1 MNNFKQAGRYFQKHL
16 PANIKKRVLRAIM
29 ALKDEQIK
37 NTKTRIETV
46 FTVHLNKIQA
56 IWVYDICDFAQLA
69 SQDFASFRT
78 DFYMMYLY
86 ESGQGMY
93 SIELEDISITAKNL
107 LFISPN
113 TVNQF
118 HKPFDC
124 NGKVLIFTE
133 SVFMDEPARIH
144 FLYELKHFNSI
155 ENEHALVLQ
164 NRYNEIACLFQ
175 MIENELQNPY
185 NGTQKQILS
194 NYLFNIL
201 LIRNKLLNP
210 IQTLFDSDF
219 ELVKRF
225 KKQVHKEENK
235 NQTIKYYATALNVSV
250 ITLEKAF
257 KKQELKTP
265 KRWLINLIV
274 LEIKQKLIYNELP
287 TKELAAEY
295 GFSEVTNF
303 IKFFKKHTGFT
314 PKQFRLSQHQN
325 Q

>member
-1 MNNFKQAGRYFQKHL
+1 MNNFKQAGRYFQKYL
-16 PANIKKRVLRAIM
+16 PAYIKKRVLRAIM

-37 NTKTRIETV
+37 IAKNRTET
-46 FTVHLNKIQA
+46 TYPMHLNKIQA
-56 IWVYDICDFAQLA
+56 IWIYDICDFAQLA
-69 SQDFASFRT
+69 SQYFTTFRT
-78 DFYMMYLY
+78 DFYIMYLY

-93 SIELEDISITAKNL
+93 SFELEDISITARNL
-107 LFISPN
+107 VFVPPN

-118 HKPFDC
+118 HKPIDYK
-124 NGKVLIFTE
+124 GKVMVFTDAI
-133 SVFMDEPARIH
+133 FMDEPARIQ
-144 FLYELKHFNSI
+144 FLYELKHFNGI
-155 ENEHALVLQ
+155 ERSLFLE
-164 NRYNEIACLFQ
+164 NRYSEIACLFQ
-175 MIENELQNPY
+175 MIGNELQNPY

-201 LIRNKLLNP
+201 LIRNKLLSP
-210 IQTLFDSDF
+210 IQTSFDSDF

-235 NQTIKYYATALNVSV
+235 NRSIKYYAMALNVSV
-250 ITLEKAF
+250 TTLEKAF

-287 TKELAAEY
+287 TKELAAGY

-303 IKFFKKHTGFT
+303 IKFFKKHTGVT
-314 PKQFRLSQHQN
+314 PKQFRLNQHQN